1 MNEEKRS
8 IEQYFRT
15 KYPDKRYKLKN
26 YYKIGN
32 LFGCDEESLYVI
44 EFIDTQMKHPKTL
57 ELQENQMNYA
67 RRSKQYCI

>member
-1 MNEEKRS
+1 MNEEKRG

-32 LFGCDEESLYVI
+32 LFGCDKEILYVV
-44 EFIDTQMKHPKTL
+44 EFIDTQIKYPKTL
-57 ELQENQMNYA
+57 ELQVKSNELNKE
-67 RRSKQYCI
+67 RSQE

>member
-1 MNEEKRS
+1 MDEEKRS

-26 YYKIGN
+26 CYKII
-32 LFGCDEESLYVI
+32 FGCNKANLYVI

-57 ELQENQMNYA
+57 ELQVKSNELCE
-67 RRSKQYCI
+67 KK

>member
-1 MNEEKRS
+1 MNEKKRS

-57 ELQENQMNYA
+57 ELQVKSNELCE
-67 RRSKQYCI
+67 KK

>member
-26 YYKIGN
+26 CYKIDN
-32 LFGCDEESLYVI
+32 IFGCDKEILYVV
-44 EFIDTQMKHPKTL
+44 EFIDTQIKYPKTL
-57 ELQENQMNYA
+57 ELQVKSNELCG
-67 RRSKQYCI
+67 KK

>member
-26 YYKIGN
+26 YN

-57 ELQENQMNYA
+57 ELQVKSNELCE
-67 RRSKQYCI
+67 KK

>member
-1 MNEEKRS
+1 MNEEKRG

-32 LFGCDEESLYVI
+32 LFGCDKANLYVI
-44 EFIDTQMKHPKTL
+44 EFIDTQMEHPKTL
-57 ELQENQMNYA
+57 ELQVKSNELNKE
-67 RRSKQYCI
+67 RSQK